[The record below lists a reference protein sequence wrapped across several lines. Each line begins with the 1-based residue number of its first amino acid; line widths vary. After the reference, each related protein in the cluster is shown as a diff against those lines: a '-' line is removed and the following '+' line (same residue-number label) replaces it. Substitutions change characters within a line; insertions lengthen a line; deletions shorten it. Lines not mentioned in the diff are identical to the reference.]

1 MRLIVGSILLCHV
14 ALSGALPAQGTRP
27 VRATD
32 IYRLRDVT
40 DPRIS
45 PEGEW
50 IAYTVTTVDS
60 TKDKSDSDVWMVKWD
75 GSRTLR
81 LTSSPESEAS
91 PRWSPDGRYLSFV
104 SGRYESKGG
113 QVWLLDRAGGEAVRL
128 TEFKGGVADHE
139 WSPDGTRLA
148 ILSHDPDPEDA
159 KPDSLKSKNPKPLV
173 IDRYHFKEDGDGYLD
188 RRRDHIYIIDVASK
202 KVVQVTTGDFDE
214 SSPRWSPDGKRL
226 AFVSSRGADPDRENN
241 SDLFVIDAAAGAT
254 ARQLTTWTGPDRSP
268 VWSPDGT
275 QIAYLQGSEPQI
287 SAYNQEQLAVIASTG
302 GTPRL
307 LTTAL
312 DRDVSDPTWTPDG
325 KSITV
330 LVPDDRVVY
339 VASVSLADGQ
349 ITKTLEGRRV
359 VTGIDVAPGGRTVA
373 RSATAAR
380 PMELFALEGH
390 ALRALTHVNDSLFTV
405 LQLGTTEDISF
416 KNKDG
421 FTVGALLV
429 KPAGFV
435 AGTKYPLILRIHGGP
450 NGQDAHQFSL
460 ERELLAAQGYLVLA
474 VNYRGSS
481 GRGQAW
487 KKSIFADWG
496 NKEVQDLLAGVD
508 FVIAS
513 GIADPNR
520 LGLGGWSYGGILTDY
535 TIATTTRFK
544 AATSGAG
551 SALQSTMYG
560 SDQYIYQY
568 EKELG
573 APWQNPKAWEKV
585 SYPFWHADRI
595 KTPTLFLGGEKD
607 FNVPIAGSE
616 QMYQALKS
624 QGIDTQL
631 IVYPGQF
638 HGITRPSFVRDR
650 LERYV
655 GWYDKYL
662 RTTTP

>member
-1 MRLIVGSILLCHV
+1 MRKIGLSALLGLVCV
-14 ALSGALPAQGTRP
+14 TGVVSAQAPRA

-32 IYRLRDVT
+32 IYRIRDVG

-45 PEGEW
+45 PDGEW

-60 TKDKSDSDVWMVKWD
+60 VKDKSDSDVWMVKWD

-81 LTSSPESEAS
+81 LTSSPENESS

-113 QVWLLDRAGGEAVRL
+113 QVWLLERAGGEAVRL
-128 TEFKGGVADHE
+128 TELKGGVADHE
-139 WSPDGTRLA
+139 WSPDGTRIA
-148 ILSHDPDPEDA
+148 IVSHDPDPDED
-159 KPDSLKSKNPKPLV
+159 KPDSLKAKNPKPII
-173 IDRYHFKEDGDGYLD
+173 IDRYHFKQDGNGYID
-188 RRRDHIYIIDVASK
+188 ARRDHIYVIDVASK
-202 KVVQVTTGDFDE
+202 KVVQVTSGDFDD
-214 SSPRWSPDGKRL
+214 SGPRWSPDGRRI
-226 AFVSSRGADPDRENN
+226 AFVSRRGTDPERDNN
-241 SDLFVIDAAAGAT
+241 SDIYVVEAAAGAT
-254 ARQLTTWTGPDRSP
+254 PVQLTTWRGPERSP
-268 VWSPDGT
+268 VWSPDGAW
-275 QIAYLQGSEPQI
+275 IAYLQGSEPEI
-287 SAYNQEQLAVIASTG
+287 SAYTQDQLAVVASAG
-302 GTPRL
+302 GAPRY
-307 LTTAL
+307 LTASL
-312 DRDVSDPTWTPDG
+312 DRDVSNPTWARDG
-325 KSITV
+325 KSITM
-330 LVPDDRVVY
+330 LVADDRAVY
-339 VASVSLADGQ
+339 VASVSLADGR
-349 ITKTLEGRRV
+349 ITHVLDGRRV
-359 VTGIDVAPGGRTVA
+359 VSGLDLAPSGRTITRV
-373 RSATAAR
+373 ATAAR
-380 PMELFALEGH
+380 PLEVFALEGG
-390 ALRALTHVNDSLFTV
+390 ALRALTHVNDSLFAA
-405 LQLGTTEDISF
+405 LSLGVTEDISF

-421 FTVGALLV
+421 LTVGALLV

-487 KKSIFADWG
+487 KKAIFADWG

-508 FVIAS
+508 HTISA
-513 GIADPNR
+513 GLADPDR

-551 SALQSTMYG
+551 SALQTTMYG
-560 SDQYIYQY
+560 TDQYIYQY
-568 EKELG
+568 EKEIGL
-573 APWQNPKAWEKV
+573 PWQNPKGWEKV

-607 FNVPIAGSE
+607 FNVPIAGGE

-624 QGIDTQL
+624 QRIDTQL

-655 GWYDKYL
+655 GWYAKYL
-662 RTTTP
+662 RPTAP